1 MNGNHKHPGAEHPGV
16 NTFME
21 QQYEVRSG
29 DTVYITI
36 ATSYKQAIHFF
47 KLSCGDL
54 PIDNIKCL
62 GVGNILDTIYSE
74 KLLEKERARHFD
86 YINDFN

>member
-1 MNGNHKHPGAEHPGV
+1 
-16 NTFME
+16 ME

-29 DTVYITI
+29 DTVYLTI
-36 ATSYKQAIHFF
+36 ALNYKQAIHSF
-47 KLSCGDL
+47 KLACGDL

-74 KLLEKERARHFD
+74 KLLEKERAHHFD
-86 YINDFN
+86 YIDDFNL